1 MATQTEPLQILW
13 DFQRDVMPALEC
25 YRGNMLFVYVADGQA
40 SGFVG
45 PREAAFIH
53 AVYDRYEEIRR
64 DDDGIGLT
72 RIRL

>member
-13 DFQRDVMPALEC
+13 DFQRDVMPALG
-25 YRGNMLFVYVADGQA
+25 RKGNTLFVYVADGKA
-40 SGFVG
+40 YGFVG
-45 PREAAFIH
+45 PREAGFIH

-72 RIRL
+72 RIQL